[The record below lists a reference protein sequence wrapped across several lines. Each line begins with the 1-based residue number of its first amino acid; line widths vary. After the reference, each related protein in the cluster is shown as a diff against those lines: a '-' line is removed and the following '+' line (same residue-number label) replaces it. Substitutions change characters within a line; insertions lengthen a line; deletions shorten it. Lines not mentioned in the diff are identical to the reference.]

1 MLVRHMPNHAAL
13 DDVFHA
19 IANPTRRLVLERL
32 MRGPV
37 PVTEL
42 ARPFNMSLPSFLQHI
57 DVLERSR
64 LVTSRKVGRV
74 RTVRARPDRLRHAER
89 WMSRQRDLWERRL
102 DQLDRHLL
110 ALKAERVPERATAR

>member
-1 MLVRHMPNHAAL
+1 MPNHTAL

-74 RTVRARPDRLRHAER
+74 RTVRARPDRLRNAER
-89 WMSRQRDLWERRL
+89 WMSRQRELWERRL

-110 ALKAERVPERATAR
+110 AMKAERVPERATAR